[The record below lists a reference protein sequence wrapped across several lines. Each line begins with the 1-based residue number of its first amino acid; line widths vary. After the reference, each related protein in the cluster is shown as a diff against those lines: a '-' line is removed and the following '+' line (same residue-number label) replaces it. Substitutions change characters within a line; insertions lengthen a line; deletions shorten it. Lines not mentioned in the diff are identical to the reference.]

1 MAQAISSTVF
11 AIILQLGHWI
21 SVVQL
26 GLFHD
31 QVPVSLWED
40 EIGRLRVWAV
50 DVGADERSSLS
61 LDYRLRDSSHLKD
74 QISNLLEQ
82 LQRSCE
88 KLLEIAN
95 PGSADGKLPD
105 SDMNEKIQTKLQ
117 TESQAESQ
125 TELQSIYH
133 SVHNI
138 VDCLF
143 RIAPAIRQPARN
155 HFVLGIKESG
165 ELPFEYSERH
175 LVLENY
181 SRADLRIVDRLAT
194 AISLRR
200 KMLQY
205 RRECHSNLAI
215 GLDKLEEGESDTPNF
230 VNRDMLQLGELEE
243 LKDSNCSRA
252 ALLEQEGDEAM
263 VLFPCQIV
271 GERYEC
277 PYCFFMV
284 RVDCS
289 EHSWAQHVLDDIMPY
304 VCVFPC
310 CPSPFR
316 LYESRQEWSAHCQ
329 LHLKELANGL
339 LGYQPECRPE
349 YPRERRLPE
358 WPIDW
363 PTECP
368 LCTLSTTSDTS
379 WESHVAKHLEKLA
392 LLALR
397 WHRRA
402 DNAEEIRV
410 AYAYNCDGRAYGN
423 VQGRFQDAPDW
434 VGFEAPEPSTSEK
447 TSSGKDA
454 ATESQSWKLL
464 WWVCCRCGESR
475 NADAEASEC
484 LSCKHCRCTSCRSV
498 GG

>member
-1 MAQAISSTVF
+1 MAQAISPTIF
-11 AIILQLGHWI
+11 AIIRHLGHWT
-21 SVVQL
+21 SGVQL
-26 GLFHD
+26 GLSND

-40 EIGRLRVWAV
+40 EVGRLRVWAA
-50 DVGADERSSLS
+50 DVGADERGSLS

-74 QISNLLEQ
+74 QISSLLEQ
-82 LQRSCE
+82 LQRNCDS
-88 KLLEIAN
+88 LLEIAN

-105 SDMNEKIQTKLQ
+105 SDMDEKLQ

-133 SVHNI
+133 AVHNT

-155 HFVLGIKESG
+155 HFVLGIKKSGALPIESDR
-165 ELPFEYSERH
+165 Y
-175 LVLENY
+175 LVLNNLPL
-181 SRADLRIVDRLAT
+181 ANPWIVDNLAT

-200 KMLQY
+200 EMLQY
-205 RRECHSNLAI
+205 RRNCHSNLAI
-215 GLDKLEEGESDTPNF
+215 GLDRLEEGESDTPIF
-230 VNRDMLQLGELEE
+230 VNRDMLQLGELGE

-263 VLFPCQIV
+263 ACFPCQILK
-271 GERYEC
+271 ERYEC

-284 RVDCS
+284 RGDCS
-289 EHSWAQHVLDDIMPY
+289 EHAWAQHVLDDIMPY

-329 LHLKELANGL
+329 LHLKESAIGVP
-339 LGYQPECRPE
+339 GYQPECRPE
-349 YPRERRLPE
+349 YPRERLPE
-358 WPIDW
+358 W

-392 LLALR
+392 LLAFR

-410 AYAYNCDGRAYGN
+410 AYGYNVDGRAYGN
-423 VQGRFQDAPDW
+423 VPGRFQRQPWKDAPEW
-434 VGFEAPEPSTSEK
+434 KGFEATEPSTSGK
-447 TSSGKDA
+447 SSSGKDA

-484 LSCKHCRCTSCRSV
+484 LSCKHSRCTSCRSV

>member
-1 MAQAISSTVF
+1 MDQAISPTVF
-11 AIILQLGHWI
+11 AIRELGNWI
-21 SVVQL
+21 SFVQL
-26 GLFHD
+26 GLFID
-31 QVPVSLWED
+31 QIPVSLWED
-40 EIGRLRVWAV
+40 EIGRLRAWAA

-61 LDYRLRDSSHLKD
+61 LDYRLRDSPHLKN
-74 QISNLLEQ
+74 QISSLLEQ

-88 KLLEIAN
+88 NLREIAN
-95 PGSADGKLPD
+95 PIYGKHPD
-105 SDMNEKIQTKLQ
+105 PDMNENLQTKLQ
-117 TESQAESQ
+117 TEV
-125 TELQSIYH
+125 ELIYH
-133 SVHNI
+133 SVHNT

-143 RIAPAIRQPARN
+143 RIAPAIRQPART
-155 HFVLGIKESG
+155 HFVLGITKSDALSFGYSDRYFILESY
-165 ELPFEYSERH
+165 PQ
-175 LVLENY
+175 V
-181 SRADLRIVDRLAT
+181 DLQIVDRLAI

-215 GLDKLEEGESDTPNF
+215 GLDKLEEGESDTPNS

-263 VLFPCQIV
+263 VFFPCQIV
-271 GERYEC
+271 GE
-277 PYCFFMV
+277 
-284 RVDCS
+284 S

-423 VQGRFQDAPDW
+423 VPGRFQDAPDW
-434 VGFEAPEPSTSEK
+434 IGFEAPEPSTSEK

-454 ATESQSWKLL
+454 ATESQYWKLL
-464 WWVCCRCGESR
+464 WWKP
-475 NADAEASEC
+475 ASAFHVNI
-484 LSCKHCRCTSCRSV
+484 LAAQAV
-498 GG
+498 GQLEDDDDVSHQNVN

>member
-263 VLFPCQIV
+263 AINQS
-271 GERYEC
+271 
-277 PYCFFMV
+277 
-284 RVDCS
+284 VDRS
-289 EHSWAQHVLDDIMPY
+289 TH
-304 VCVFPC
+304 
-310 CPSPFR
+310 
-316 LYESRQEWSAHCQ
+316 ESVV
-329 LHLKELANGL
+329 
-339 LGYQPECRPE
+339 YQ
-349 YPRERRLPE
+349 
-358 WPIDW
+358 
-363 PTECP
+363 
-368 LCTLSTTSDTS
+368 
-379 WESHVAKHLEKLA
+379 
-392 LLALR
+392 
-397 WHRRA
+397 
-402 DNAEEIRV
+402 
-410 AYAYNCDGRAYGN
+410 
-423 VQGRFQDAPDW
+423 
-434 VGFEAPEPSTSEK
+434 
-447 TSSGKDA
+447 SG
-454 ATESQSWKLL
+454 Q
-464 WWVCCRCGESR
+464 
-475 NADAEASEC
+475 
-484 LSCKHCRCTSCRSV
+484 
-498 GG
+498 

>member
-1 MAQAISSTVF
+1 MAEAISPTVY
-11 AIILQLGHWI
+11 AIILQLRHWI

-26 GLFHD
+26 GLFND
-31 QVPVSLWED
+31 QVPVSLWKD
-40 EIGRLRVWAV
+40 EIGRLRVWAA
-50 DVGADERSSLS
+50 DVGADECGSLS
-61 LDYRLRDSSHLKD
+61 LDYRLRDSSHLKY
-74 QISNLLEQ
+74 QISSLLEQ
-82 LQRSCE
+82 LQRNCE
-88 KLLEIAN
+88 SLLEIAN
-95 PGSADGKLPD
+95 PGSVDGKLPD
-105 SDMNEKIQTKLQ
+105 SDMYEKLQTKLQ
-117 TESQAESQ
+117 TESQ

-133 SVHNI
+133 SMHNT

-143 RIAPAIRQPARN
+143 RIAPAIRQPART
-155 HFVLGIKESG
+155 HFVLGIKKSDALSFGYSDRYFVFESY
-165 ELPFEYSERH
+165 PQ
-175 LVLENY
+175 V
-181 SRADLRIVDRLAT
+181 DLQIVDRLAI

-205 RRECHSNLAI
+205 RRKCHSSLAI
-215 GLDKLEEGESDTPNF
+215 GLDRFEEGESDTPKS
-230 VNRDMLQLGELEE
+230 VNRGMLQLGELEE

-252 ALLEQEGDEAM
+252 ALLEEEGDEAM
-263 VLFPCQIV
+263 ACFPCQIV
-271 GERYEC
+271 EGWQEC

-289 EHSWAQHVLDDIMPY
+289 ELSWAQHVLNDIMPY

-329 LHLKELANGL
+329 LHLKEFSIGV

-349 YPRERRLPE
+349 YPRERLPE
-358 WPIDW
+358 W

-379 WESHVAKHLEKLA
+379 WESHVAKHLERLA

-402 DNAEEIRV
+402 DNAEEIPV
-410 AYAYNCDGRAYGN
+410 AHGFNLDCRAYGDLP
-423 VQGRFQDAPDW
+423 GRFQRQPWRDAPEW
-434 VGFEAPEPSTSEK
+434 KGFEAPEPSTSEK

-454 ATESQSWKLL
+454 PTESQSWKLL
-464 WWVCCRCGESR
+464 WWRVPF
-475 NADAEASEC
+475 
-484 LSCKHCRCTSCRSV
+484 L
-498 GG
+498 